1 MIRAPDGLNQ
11 RLPGYTPPGPA
22 RQACE
27 QQELKPREVDVLEIA
42 RHRSPN
48 RIDYNIVDPDR
59 SVAFFAMTPRD
70 GLQPRNQFRKR
81 EGLGKVVVRA
91 CVEAVNDLI
100 LRVASGQHQHWCH
113 SGPFPQ
119 GMHQCIPI
127 QLRQPDIQHD
137 GVEFMRRGDLQPRL
151 AIPSRHNGKAVLIEP
166 LAQ

>member
-1 MIRAPDGLNQ
+1 
-11 RLPGYTPPGPA
+11 
-22 RQACE
+22 
-27 QQELKPREVDVLEIA
+27 
-42 RHRSPN
+42 
-48 RIDYNIVDPDR
+48 
-59 SVAFFAMTPRD
+59 MTPRD

-100 LRVASGQHQHWCH
+100 LVSRAVNISTGVIR
-113 SGPFPQ
+113 PFPQ

-137 GVEFMRRGDLQPRL
+137 GVDSCPWRSP
-151 AIPSRHNGKAVLIEP
+151 APSRHPQRHNGKAVLIEP